1 MIPFLELNQLISLSP
16 SPHSCKYVCKYVC
29 IHTYPFH
36 PASLETLIKQ
46 SSIRCN
52 YHPFAHMLLVPQ
64 ENPDK
69 MKMASREGCE
79 YQEAGTFGTVLESV
93 TTLSPDV
100 QISIFD
106 VNLPL

>member
-1 MIPFLELNQLISLSP
+1 
-16 SPHSCKYVCKYVC
+16 
-29 IHTYPFH
+29 
-36 PASLETLIKQ
+36 
-46 SSIRCN
+46 
-52 YHPFAHMLLVPQ
+52 MLLVPQ

-106 VNLPL
+106 VNLPLKNTIQKLSYFFIVLYLDVNQ